1 MDVIALKALYDKAV
15 LNHKEAARILLEM
28 SRSERG
34 AFNEYIEAVA
44 DQWLDRCR
52 ELFPTPQGS
61 IENVIRTVK
70 PFDQDY
76 VYNIYS
82 DISCTGVSV
91 GREILTLKGR
101 KRLGLKVERYTQTLQ
116 HTRNG
121 RVLDLY
127 SERYQLPPIMT
138 VTHQTYSRYNP
149 DARELAEKFG
159 VSRLPLRDRDPSRLD
174 IMNYDQESPIVTL
187 DPLDGAGRPIFTR
200 PDHRYDFP
208 PSLKS
213 MYDGS

>member
-15 LNHKEAARILLEM
+15 LNHKEAARTLLEM

-52 ELFPTPQGS
+52 DLFPTPQGS

-70 PFDQDY
+70 PFDRDY
-76 VYNIYS
+76 VYKVYS
-82 DISCTGVSV
+82 DVCCTGVPV

-149 DARELAEKFG
+149 GVRELAEKFG
-159 VSRLPLRDRDPSRLD
+159 VSCLPLRDRDPSRLD
-174 IMNYDQESPIVTL
+174 IMNYDQESPIG
-187 DPLDGAGRPIFTR
+187 D
-200 PDHRYDFP
+200 
-208 PSLKS
+208 S
-213 MYDGS
+213 